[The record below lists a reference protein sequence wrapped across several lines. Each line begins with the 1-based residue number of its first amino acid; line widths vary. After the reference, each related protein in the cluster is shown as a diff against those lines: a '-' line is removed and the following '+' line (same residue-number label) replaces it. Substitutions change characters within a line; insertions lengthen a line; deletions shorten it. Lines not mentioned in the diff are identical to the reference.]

1 MKLTLEVIRGVREV
15 VGPKFPIVVRWS
27 PIDFIKS
34 PAVRACPWR
43 MRCASPPCWRKRA
56 ATCTTFP
63 WLARD
68 QRAAHHEAIEDGHWT
83 FVSQQIKTVAKKPV
97 AQGYRNTDPRVMEQ
111 NLQDGKL
118 DVVAGL
124 RYSIADPALPRK
136 VMEDRTCDMRLC
148 IVCCRCLDDVVS
160 QDKPLNYCGVNPRLG
175 EELDMKR
182 SRRRRSAR
190 RSWWWV
196 QARRASTPR

>member
-1 MKLTLEVIRGVREV
+1 MEDALRIAPMLEEAGCDLHDLSVGWHETSEPLTT
-15 VGPKFPIVVRWS
+15 K
-27 PIDFIKS
+27 
-34 PAVRACPWR
+34 
-43 MRCASPPCWRKRA
+43 
-56 ATCTTFP
+56 
-63 WLARD
+63 
-68 QRAAHHEAIEDGHWT
+68 AIEDGHWT

-196 QARRASTPR
+196 RPRASTPR

>member
-1 MKLTLEVIRGVREV
+1 M
-15 VGPKFPIVVRWS
+15 
-27 PIDFIKS
+27 
-34 PAVRACPWR
+34 
-43 MRCASPPCWRKRA
+43 
-56 ATCTTFP
+56 
-63 WLARD
+63 
-68 QRAAHHEAIEDGHWT
+68 
-83 FVSQQIKTVAKKPV
+83 

-160 QDKPLNYCGVNPRLG
+160 QGKPLNYCGVNPRLG
-175 EELDMKR
+175 EELDHEAFPQASKR
-182 SRRRRSAR
+182 
-190 RSWWWV
+190 
-196 QARRASTPR
+196 